1 MNKIALQLNDK
12 TIIESLLEDSEFQ
25 IKIKDAICEGIAK
38 KAIKLV
44 NISPDIQEIASKI
57 SYTVKKEIE
66 KQYFTKDSWER
77 LVLDSPTISI
87 IKKEIKEQIDN
98 LIKDYIAEQVQQAIN
113 KYDVEIEKEIEFYKT
128 NLHDWFD
135 KYDVEYRFKKEVQ
148 DYIQKR
154 FK

>member
-128 NLHDWFD
+128 NLHDWFE

>member
-66 KQYFTKDSWER
+66 KQYFTKDSWGR
-77 LVLDSPTISI
+77 LVLDSPTILI
-87 IKKEIKEQIDN
+87 IKEEIKKQIND
-98 LIKDYIAEQVQQAIN
+98 LIKDYIAEQVQQAVN
-113 KYDVEIEKEIEFYKT
+113 KYNAE
-128 NLHDWFD
+128 N
-135 KYDVEYRFKKEVQ
+135 R
-148 DYIQKR
+148 
-154 FK
+154 